1 MANAK
6 TEELRQNK
14 KKLKNTIKRASELLD
29 GLGEEKVDWIE
40 SSKVK
45 KELYK
50 TIIGDVLMSAGVIA
64 YLGAFFKQ
72 YRT

>member
-14 KKLKNTIKRASELLD
+14 KKLKNTIKRVSELLD

-40 SSKVK
+40 IFKSK

-50 TIIGDVLMSAGVIA
+50 TILGDALMPVWVIA
-64 YLGAFFKQ
+64 YLGVFFK
-72 YRT
+72 

>member
-14 KKLKNTIKRASELLD
+14 KKLKNTIKRVSELLD

-40 SSKVK
+40 IFKSK

-50 TIIGDVLMSAGVIA
+50 TILGDVLMPVWVIA
-64 YLGAFFKQ
+64 YLGVFFK
-72 YRT
+72 